1 MEKNRKNRNKQEK
14 IKSNIEETRK
24 KGKVRNEQER
34 QEINS

>member
-1 MEKNRKNRNKQEK
+1 MKKNRKNRNKQEK